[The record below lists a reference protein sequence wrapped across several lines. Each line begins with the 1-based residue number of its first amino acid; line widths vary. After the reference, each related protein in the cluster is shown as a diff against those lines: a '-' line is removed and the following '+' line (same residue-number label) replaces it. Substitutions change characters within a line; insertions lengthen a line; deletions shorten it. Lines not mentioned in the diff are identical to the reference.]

1 MRYCVGRDM
10 LAMQLGAAYEE
21 IAVRDAALADSA
33 AYMQVSVRF
42 PIGSAPC
49 YFIYA
54 QWLSCSYPQRRS
66 SDSFLI
72 A

>member
-1 MRYCVGRDM
+1 
-10 LAMQLGAAYEE
+10 MQLGAAYEE

-49 YFIYA
+49 YFISA
-54 QWLSCSYPQRRS
+54 QWLSCSYPQPR
-66 SDSFLI
+66 
-72 A
+72 